1 MKYNPAVRKNILL
14 QEMTAYTN
22 QENVAFTE
30 ALATVE
36 QLDDGTN
43 DELTQ
48 ALVAL
53 MRSLVHDNIARSNQ
67 VRNALNTFFDETG
80 EFDED
85 TYLLFKPY
93 EVVEPKEEPVVE
105 TQEHVV
111 EEKEV
116 PAVEEDEP
124 VADEEPVS
132 ESEDEKQVEDETVVK
147 SEDEVVESEDEVAPT
162 EVSEEDAEVLATLP
176 EDNSDETEDVD
187 VIGDVF
193 GTSEEELKTRDRAEA
208 LSAEI
213 ELPDSL

>member
-30 ALATVE
+30 ALAAVE
-36 QLDDGTN
+36 QLDDNTN
-43 DELTQ
+43 DELAQ
-48 ALVAL
+48 ALVAF

-93 EVVEPKEEPVVE
+93 EVVEPKEESVVE

-111 EEKEV
+111 EENET
-116 PAVEEDEP
+116 PVEEADEP

-132 ESEDEKQVEDETVVK
+132 ESEEQVQ
-147 SEDEVVESEDEVAPT
+147 DEVVESEEEVVPT
-162 EVSEEDAEVLATLP
+162 DVSEEDAEVLATLP
-176 EDNSDETEDVD
+176 EDDEAETEEVD

>member
-30 ALATVE
+30 ALAAVE
-36 QLDDGTN
+36 QLDDNTN
-43 DELTQ
+43 DELAQ
-48 ALVAL
+48 ALVAF

-111 EEKEV
+111 EEKEAPV
-116 PAVEEDEP
+116 VEEDEP

-132 ESEDEKQVEDETVVK
+132 ESEEQVQ
-147 SEDEVVESEDEVAPT
+147 DEVVESEEEVVPT
-162 EVSEEDAEVLATLP
+162 DVSEEDAEVLATLP
-176 EDNSDETEDVD
+176 EDDEAETEEVD

-193 GTSEEELKTRDRAEA
+193 GTSEEELKTHDRAEA

>member
-36 QLDDGTN
+36 QLDDNTN
-43 DELTQ
+43 DELAQ

-53 MRSLVHDNIARSNQ
+53 MRSLVHDNIVRSNQ

-111 EEKEV
+111 EEKETPV
-116 PAVEEDEP
+116 FEEDEP

-132 ESEDEKQVEDETVVK
+132 ESEGEEQVQ
-147 SEDEVVESEDEVAPT
+147 DEVVESEEEVVPT
-162 EVSEEDAEVLATLP
+162 DVSEEDAEVLATLP
-176 EDNSDETEDVD
+176 EDDEAETEEVD

-213 ELPDSL
+213 ELPNSL

>member
-30 ALATVE
+30 ALAAVE
-36 QLDDGTN
+36 QLDDNTN
-43 DELTQ
+43 DELAQ
-48 ALVAL
+48 ALVAF

-93 EVVEPKEEPVVE
+93 EVVEPKEESVVE

-111 EEKEV
+111 EEKEAPV
-116 PAVEEDEP
+116 VEEDEP

-132 ESEDEKQVEDETVVK
+132 ESEEQVQ
-147 SEDEVVESEDEVAPT
+147 DEVVESEEEVVPT
-162 EVSEEDAEVLATLP
+162 DVSEEDAEVLATLP
-176 EDNSDETEDVD
+176 EDAEVLATLPEDDEAETEEVD

>member
-30 ALATVE
+30 ALAAVE
-36 QLDDGTN
+36 QLDDNTN

-48 ALVAL
+48 ALVAF

-67 VRNALNTFFDETG
+67 VRNVLNTFFDETG

-111 EEKEV
+111 EENETPV
-116 PAVEEDEP
+116 VEEDEL

-132 ESEDEKQVEDETVVK
+132 ESEDEEQVEDEVAE
-147 SEDEVVESEDEVAPT
+147 SEEVVPT
-162 EVSEEDAEVLATLP
+162 EVSEEDAEVLASLP
-176 EDNSDETEDVD
+176 EEDEVETEDVD

-193 GTSEEELKTRDRAEA
+193 GTSEEELNTRDRAEA

>member
-36 QLDDGTN
+36 QLDDNTN
-43 DELTQ
+43 DELAQ

-93 EVVEPKEEPVVE
+93 DVVESKEEPVVE
-105 TQEHVV
+105 TQEYVV

-116 PAVEEDEP
+116 PVVEEDEP
-124 VADEEPVS
+124 VTDEEPVS
-132 ESEDEKQVEDETVVK
+132 ESKDEEQAQ
-147 SEDEVVESEDEVAPT
+147 DEVVESKEETVPT

-176 EDNSDETEDVD
+176 EDDEAETEEVD

-208 LSAEI
+208 LSSEI

>member
-36 QLDDGTN
+36 QLDDNTN
-43 DELTQ
+43 DELAQ

-53 MRSLVHDNIARSNQ
+53 MRSLVHDNIVRSNQ

-105 TQEHVV
+105 TQEHIV
-111 EEKEV
+111 EENETPV
-116 PAVEEDEP
+116 VEEDEP
-124 VADEEPVS
+124 VADEELVS
-132 ESEDEKQVEDETVVK
+132 ESEDEEQVEDEVAE
-147 SEDEVVESEDEVAPT
+147 SDEEVVPT
-162 EVSEEDAEVLATLP
+162 DVSEEDAEVLATLP
-176 EDNSDETEDVD
+176 EDNADETEDVD

-193 GTSEEELKTRDRAEA
+193 GTSEEELNTRDRAEA

>member
-30 ALATVE
+30 ALAAVE
-36 QLDDGTN
+36 QLDDNTN
-43 DELTQ
+43 DELAQ
-48 ALVAL
+48 ALVAF

-116 PAVEEDEP
+116 SVEEEDEP

-132 ESEDEKQVEDETVVK
+132 ESEEQVQ
-147 SEDEVVESEDEVAPT
+147 DEVVESEEEVAPT
-162 EVSEEDAEVLATLP
+162 DVSEEDAEVLATLP
-176 EDNSDETEDVD
+176 EDDEAETEEVD

>member
-30 ALATVE
+30 ALAAVE
-36 QLDDGTN
+36 QLDDNTN
-43 DELTQ
+43 DELAQ
-48 ALVAL
+48 ALVAF

-116 PAVEEDEP
+116 PVVEEDES
-124 VADEEPVS
+124 VTDEEPVS
-132 ESEDEKQVEDETVVK
+132 ESEEQVQ
-147 SEDEVVESEDEVAPT
+147 DEVVESEEEVVPT
-162 EVSEEDAEVLATLP
+162 DVSEEDAEVLATLP
-176 EDNSDETEDVD
+176 EDDEAETEEVD

-193 GTSEEELKTRDRAEA
+193 GMSEEELKTRDRAEA

>member
-30 ALATVE
+30 ALAAVE
-36 QLDDGTN
+36 QLDDNTN
-43 DELTQ
+43 DELAQ
-48 ALVAL
+48 ALVAF
-53 MRSLVHDNIARSNQ
+53 MRSLVHDNIDRSNQ

-116 PAVEEDEP
+116 PVVEEDEP

-132 ESEDEKQVEDETVVK
+132 ESEEQVQ
-147 SEDEVVESEDEVAPT
+147 DEVVESEEEVVPT
-162 EVSEEDAEVLATLP
+162 DVSEEDAEVLATLP
-176 EDNSDETEDVD
+176 EDDEAETEEVD

>member
-36 QLDDGTN
+36 QLDDNTN
-43 DELTQ
+43 DELAQ

-111 EEKEV
+111 EEKETPV
-116 PAVEEDEP
+116 VEEDEP

-147 SEDEVVESEDEVAPT
+147 SEDEVVESKEEAVPT
-162 EVSEEDAEVLATLP
+162 DVSEEDAEVLATLP
-176 EDNSDETEDVD
+176 EDDEAETEEVD

>member
-30 ALATVE
+30 ALAAVE
-36 QLDDGTN
+36 QLDDNTN
-43 DELTQ
+43 DELAQ
-48 ALVAL
+48 ALVAF

-111 EEKEV
+111 EEKEAPV
-116 PAVEEDEP
+116 VEEDEP

-132 ESEDEKQVEDETVVK
+132 ESEEQVQ
-147 SEDEVVESEDEVAPT
+147 DEVVESEEEVVPT
-162 EVSEEDAEVLATLP
+162 DVSEEDAEVLATLP
-176 EDNSDETEDVD
+176 EDDEAETEEVD

-208 LSAEI
+208 LSVEI

>member
-30 ALATVE
+30 ALAAVE
-36 QLDDGTN
+36 QLDDNTN
-43 DELTQ
+43 DELAQ
-48 ALVAL
+48 ALVAF

-116 PAVEEDEP
+116 PVVEEDEP
-124 VADEEPVS
+124 VADEEQVS
-132 ESEDEKQVEDETVVK
+132 ESEEQVQ
-147 SEDEVVESEDEVAPT
+147 DEVVESEEEVVPT
-162 EVSEEDAEVLATLP
+162 DVSEEDAEVLATLP
-176 EDNSDETEDVD
+176 EDDEAETEEVD

>member
-30 ALATVE
+30 ALAAVE
-36 QLDDGTN
+36 QLDDNTN
-43 DELTQ
+43 DELAQ
-48 ALVAL
+48 ALVAF

-80 EFDED
+80 EFDGD

-116 PAVEEDEP
+116 PVVEEDEP

-132 ESEDEKQVEDETVVK
+132 ESEEQVQ
-147 SEDEVVESEDEVAPT
+147 DEVVESEEEVVPT
-162 EVSEEDAEVLATLP
+162 DVSEEDAEVLATLP
-176 EDNSDETEDVD
+176 EDDEAETEEVD

>member
-30 ALATVE
+30 ALAAVE
-36 QLDDGTN
+36 QLDDNTN
-43 DELTQ
+43 DELAQ
-48 ALVAL
+48 ALVAF

-93 EVVEPKEEPVVE
+93 EVVESKEEPVVE

-111 EEKEV
+111 EEKEAPV
-116 PAVEEDEP
+116 VEEDEP

-132 ESEDEKQVEDETVVK
+132 ESEEQVQ
-147 SEDEVVESEDEVAPT
+147 DEVVESEEEVVPT
-162 EVSEEDAEVLATLP
+162 DVSEEDAEVLATLP
-176 EDNSDETEDVD
+176 EDDEAETEDVD

>member
-30 ALATVE
+30 ALAAVE
-36 QLDDGTN
+36 QLDDNTN
-43 DELTQ
+43 DELAQ
-48 ALVAL
+48 ALVAF

-93 EVVEPKEEPVVE
+93 EVVEPKEESVVE

-111 EEKEV
+111 EEKEAPV
-116 PAVEEDEP
+116 VEEDEP

-132 ESEDEKQVEDETVVK
+132 ESEEQIQ
-147 SEDEVVESEDEVAPT
+147 DEVVESEEEVVPT
-162 EVSEEDAEVLATLP
+162 DVSEEDAEVLATLP
-176 EDNSDETEDVD
+176 EDDEAETEEVD

>member
-30 ALATVE
+30 ALAAVE
-36 QLDDGTN
+36 QLDDNTN
-43 DELTQ
+43 DELAQ
-48 ALVAL
+48 ALVAF

-67 VRNALNTFFDETG
+67 VRNVLNTFFDETG

-111 EEKEV
+111 EENETPV
-116 PAVEEDEP
+116 VEEDEP

-132 ESEDEKQVEDETVVK
+132 ESEEQVQ
-147 SEDEVVESEDEVAPT
+147 DEVVESEEEVVPT
-162 EVSEEDAEVLATLP
+162 DVSEEDAEVLATLP
-176 EDNSDETEDVD
+176 EDDEAETEEVD
-187 VIGDVF
+187 IIGDVF

>member
-30 ALATVE
+30 ALAAVE
-36 QLDDGTN
+36 QLDDNTN
-43 DELTQ
+43 DELAQ
-48 ALVAL
+48 ALVAF

-67 VRNALNTFFDETG
+67 VRNVLNTFFDETG

-111 EEKEV
+111 EENET
-116 PAVEEDEP
+116 P
-124 VADEEPVS
+124 VADEELVS
-132 ESEDEKQVEDETVVK
+132 ESEDEEQVEDEVAE
-147 SEDEVVESEDEVAPT
+147 SDEEVVPT
-162 EVSEEDAEVLATLP
+162 DVSEEDAEVLATLP
-176 EDNSDETEDVD
+176 EDNADETEDVD

-193 GTSEEELKTRDRAEA
+193 GTSEEELNTRDRAEA

>member
-30 ALATVE
+30 ALAAVE
-36 QLDDGTN
+36 QLDDNTN
-43 DELTQ
+43 DELAQ
-48 ALVAL
+48 ALVAF

-93 EVVEPKEEPVVE
+93 EVVESKEEPVVE

-116 PAVEEDEP
+116 PVEEEDEP
-124 VADEEPVS
+124 VADEAPVS
-132 ESEDEKQVEDETVVK
+132 ESEEQVQ
-147 SEDEVVESEDEVAPT
+147 DEVIESEEEVVPT
-162 EVSEEDAEVLATLP
+162 DVSEEDAEVLATLP
-176 EDNSDETEDVD
+176 EDDEAETEEVD

>member
-116 PAVEEDEP
+116 PVEEDEP

-132 ESEDEKQVEDETVVK
+132 ESEDEEQVQ
-147 SEDEVVESEDEVAPT
+147 DEVVESEDEVAPT
-162 EVSEEDAEVLATLP
+162 EVSEEDAEILDSLP
-176 EDNSDETEDVD
+176 EDDADNSEEVD

>member
-30 ALATVE
+30 ALAAVE
-36 QLDDGTN
+36 QLDDNTN
-43 DELTQ
+43 DELAQ
-48 ALVAL
+48 ALVAF

-116 PAVEEDEP
+116 PVEEEDEP

-132 ESEDEKQVEDETVVK
+132 K
-147 SEDEVVESEDEVAPT
+147 SEEQVQDEVVESEEEVVPT
-162 EVSEEDAEVLATLP
+162 DVSEEDAEVLATLP
-176 EDNSDETEDVD
+176 EDDEAETEEVD

>member
-14 QEMTAYTN
+14 QEMTAYAN

-30 ALATVE
+30 ALAAVE
-36 QLDDGTN
+36 QLDDNTN
-43 DELTQ
+43 DELAQ
-48 ALVAL
+48 ALVAF

-93 EVVEPKEEPVVE
+93 EVVESKEEPVVE

-116 PAVEEDEP
+116 SVEEEDEP
-124 VADEEPVS
+124 VADEEPVG
-132 ESEDEKQVEDETVVK
+132 ESEEQVQ
-147 SEDEVVESEDEVAPT
+147 DEVVESEEEVVPT
-162 EVSEEDAEVLATLP
+162 DVSEEDAEVLATLP
-176 EDNSDETEDVD
+176 EDDEAETEDVD

>member
-30 ALATVE
+30 ALAAVE
-36 QLDDGTN
+36 QLDDNTN
-43 DELTQ
+43 DELAQ
-48 ALVAL
+48 ALVAF

-116 PAVEEDEP
+116 PVVEEKEVPVVEEDEP

-132 ESEDEKQVEDETVVK
+132 ESEEQVQ
-147 SEDEVVESEDEVAPT
+147 DEVVESEEEVVPT
-162 EVSEEDAEVLATLP
+162 DVSEEDAEVLATLP
-176 EDNSDETEDVD
+176 EDDEAETEEVD

>member
-36 QLDDGTN
+36 QLDDNTN
-43 DELTQ
+43 DELAQ
-48 ALVAL
+48 ALVAF

-116 PAVEEDEP
+116 PVEEEDEP

-132 ESEDEKQVEDETVVK
+132 ESEGQVQ
-147 SEDEVVESEDEVAPT
+147 DEVVESEEEVVPT
-162 EVSEEDAEVLATLP
+162 DVSEEDAEVLATLP
-176 EDNSDETEDVD
+176 EDDEAETEEVD

>member
-14 QEMTAYTN
+14 QEMTAYIN

-30 ALATVE
+30 ALAAVE
-36 QLDDGTN
+36 QLDDNTN
-43 DELTQ
+43 DELAQ
-48 ALVAL
+48 ALVAF

-111 EEKEV
+111 EEKEAPV
-116 PAVEEDEP
+116 VEEDEP

-132 ESEDEKQVEDETVVK
+132 ESEEQVQ
-147 SEDEVVESEDEVAPT
+147 DEVVESEEEVVPT
-162 EVSEEDAEVLATLP
+162 DVSEEDAEVLATLP
-176 EDNSDETEDVD
+176 EDDEAETEEVD

>member
-30 ALATVE
+30 ALAAVE
-36 QLDDGTN
+36 QLDDNTN
-43 DELTQ
+43 DELAQ
-48 ALVAL
+48 ALVAF

-80 EFDED
+80 ELDED

-111 EEKEV
+111 EEKETPV
-116 PAVEEDEP
+116 VEEDEP

-132 ESEDEKQVEDETVVK
+132 ESEDEEQVQ
-147 SEDEVVESEDEVAPT
+147 DEVVESEDEVAPT
-162 EVSEEDAEVLATLP
+162 EVSEEDAEVLASLP
-176 EDNSDETEDVD
+176 EDDADNSEDVD

>member
-30 ALATVE
+30 ALAAVE
-36 QLDDGTN
+36 QLDDNTN
-43 DELTQ
+43 DELAQ
-48 ALVAL
+48 ALVAF

-93 EVVEPKEEPVVE
+93 EVVEPKEEPIVE

-111 EEKEV
+111 EEKEAPV
-116 PAVEEDEP
+116 VEEDEP

-132 ESEDEKQVEDETVVK
+132 ESEEQVQ
-147 SEDEVVESEDEVAPT
+147 DEVVESEEEVVPT
-162 EVSEEDAEVLATLP
+162 DVSEEDAEVLATLP
-176 EDNSDETEDVD
+176 EDDEAETEEVD

>member
-30 ALATVE
+30 ALAAVE
-36 QLDDGTN
+36 QLDDNTN
-43 DELTQ
+43 DELAQ
-48 ALVAL
+48 ALVAF

-111 EEKEV
+111 EE
-116 PAVEEDEP
+116 DEP

-132 ESEDEKQVEDETVVK
+132 ESEEQVQ
-147 SEDEVVESEDEVAPT
+147 DEVVESEEEVVPT
-162 EVSEEDAEVLATLP
+162 DVSEEDAEVLATLP
-176 EDNSDETEDVD
+176 EDDEAETEEVD

>member
-30 ALATVE
+30 ALAAVE
-36 QLDDGTN
+36 QLDDNTN
-43 DELTQ
+43 DELAQ
-48 ALVAL
+48 VLVAF

-116 PAVEEDEP
+116 PVEEEDEP

-132 ESEDEKQVEDETVVK
+132 ESEEQVQ
-147 SEDEVVESEDEVAPT
+147 DEVVESEEDVVPT
-162 EVSEEDAEVLATLP
+162 DVSEEDAEVLATLP
-176 EDNSDETEDVD
+176 EDNEAETEEVD

>member
-36 QLDDGTN
+36 QLDDNTN
-43 DELTQ
+43 DELAQ

-53 MRSLVHDNIARSNQ
+53 MRSLVHDNIVRSNQ

-111 EEKEV
+111 EEKETPV
-116 PAVEEDEP
+116 VEEDEP

-132 ESEDEKQVEDETVVK
+132 ESEDEEQVQ
-147 SEDEVVESEDEVAPT
+147 DEVVESEEEVVPT
-162 EVSEEDAEVLATLP
+162 DVSEDDAEVLATLP
-176 EDNSDETEDVD
+176 EDDEAETEDVD

>member
-43 DELTQ
+43 DELAQ
-48 ALVAL
+48 ALVAF

-116 PAVEEDEP
+116 PVEEEDEP

-132 ESEDEKQVEDETVVK
+132 ESEEQVQ
-147 SEDEVVESEDEVAPT
+147 DEVVESEEEEVVPT
-162 EVSEEDAEVLATLP
+162 DVSEEDAEVLVTLP
-176 EDNSDETEDVD
+176 EDDEAETEEVD

>member
-36 QLDDGTN
+36 QLDDNTN
-43 DELTQ
+43 DELVQ

-53 MRSLVHDNIARSNQ
+53 MRSLVHDNIVRSNQ

-111 EEKEV
+111 EEKETPV
-116 PAVEEDEP
+116 VEEDEP

-132 ESEDEKQVEDETVVK
+132 ESEDEEQVQ
-147 SEDEVVESEDEVAPT
+147 DEVVESEEEVVPT
-162 EVSEEDAEVLATLP
+162 DVSEEDAKVLATLP
-176 EDNSDETEDVD
+176 EDDEAETEEVD

>member
-30 ALATVE
+30 ALVAVE
-36 QLDDGTN
+36 QLDDNTN
-43 DELTQ
+43 DELAQ
-48 ALVAL
+48 ALVAF

-111 EEKEV
+111 EEKEAPV
-116 PAVEEDEP
+116 VEEDEP

-132 ESEDEKQVEDETVVK
+132 ESEEQVQ
-147 SEDEVVESEDEVAPT
+147 DEVVESEEEVVPT
-162 EVSEEDAEVLATLP
+162 DVSEEDAEVLATLP
-176 EDNSDETEDVD
+176 EDDEAETEEVD

>member
-30 ALATVE
+30 ALAAVE
-36 QLDDGTN
+36 QLDDNTN
-43 DELTQ
+43 DELAQ
-48 ALVAL
+48 ALVAF

-116 PAVEEDEP
+116 PVEEEDEP

-132 ESEDEKQVEDETVVK
+132 ESEEQVQ
-147 SEDEVVESEDEVAPT
+147 DEVVESEEEEVVPT
-162 EVSEEDAEVLATLP
+162 DVSEEDAEVLATLP
-176 EDNSDETEDVD
+176 EDDEAETEEVD

>member
-30 ALATVE
+30 ALAAVE
-36 QLDDGTN
+36 QLDDNTN
-43 DELTQ
+43 DELAQ
-48 ALVAL
+48 ALVAF

-116 PAVEEDEP
+116 PVVEEDEP

-132 ESEDEKQVEDETVVK
+132 ESEEQVQ
-147 SEDEVVESEDEVAPT
+147 DEVVESEEEVVPT
-162 EVSEEDAEVLATLP
+162 DLSEEDAEVLATLP
-176 EDNSDETEDVD
+176 EDDEAETEEVD

>member
-30 ALATVE
+30 ALAAVE
-36 QLDDGTN
+36 QLDDNTN
-43 DELTQ
+43 DELAQ
-48 ALVAL
+48 ALVAF

-67 VRNALNTFFDETG
+67 VRNALNAFFDETG

-116 PAVEEDEP
+116 PVEEEDEP

-132 ESEDEKQVEDETVVK
+132 ESEEQVQ
-147 SEDEVVESEDEVAPT
+147 DEVVESEEEVVPT
-162 EVSEEDAEVLATLP
+162 DVSEEDAEVLATLP
-176 EDNSDETEDVD
+176 EDDEAETEEVD

>member
-30 ALATVE
+30 ALAAVE
-36 QLDDGTN
+36 QLDDNTN
-43 DELTQ
+43 DELAQ
-48 ALVAL
+48 ALVAF

-111 EEKEV
+111 EEKEAPV
-116 PAVEEDEP
+116 VEEDEP

-132 ESEDEKQVEDETVVK
+132 ESEEQVQ
-147 SEDEVVESEDEVAPT
+147 DEVVESEEEVVPT
-162 EVSEEDAEVLATLP
+162 DVSEEDAEALATLP
-176 EDNSDETEDVD
+176 EDDEAETEEVD

>member
-30 ALATVE
+30 ALAAVE
-36 QLDDGTN
+36 QLDDNTN
-43 DELTQ
+43 DELAQ
-48 ALVAL
+48 ALVAF

-67 VRNALNTFFDETG
+67 VRNALNMFFDETG

-116 PAVEEDEP
+116 PVEEEDEP

-132 ESEDEKQVEDETVVK
+132 ESEEQVQ
-147 SEDEVVESEDEVAPT
+147 DEVVESEEEVVPT
-162 EVSEEDAEVLATLP
+162 DVSEEDAEVLATLP
-176 EDNSDETEDVD
+176 EDDEAETEEVD

>member
-30 ALATVE
+30 ALAAVE
-36 QLDDGTN
+36 QLDDNTN
-43 DELTQ
+43 DELAQ
-48 ALVAL
+48 ALVAF

-93 EVVEPKEEPVVE
+93 EVVEPKEESVVE

-116 PAVEEDEP
+116 PVEEEDEP
-124 VADEEPVS
+124 VVDEEPVS
-132 ESEDEKQVEDETVVK
+132 ESEEQVQ
-147 SEDEVVESEDEVAPT
+147 DEVVESEEEVVPT
-162 EVSEEDAEVLATLP
+162 DVSEEDAEVLATLP
-176 EDNSDETEDVD
+176 EDDEAETEEVD